1 MKLYEEFKLYET
13 MWDTKTDLTENTY
26 HFYNANDTV
35 QGYIDSVGP
44 YEGGYTL
51 IKTFWLPTNRGKLNV
66 GLISLDSTDGEDG
79 LVCIPSYDVQFVASI
94 EEANEVY
101 ELLYKAEAFDD
112 IDAFINK
119 FVECSSANS
128 VQELLDSNV
137 GYLTQ
142 TQ

>member
-13 MWDTKTDLTENTY
+13 MWDTKIALTENTY
-26 HFYNANDTV
+26 HFYNASDTV

-66 GLISLDSTDGEDG
+66 GLLSLNRTDGEDG

-101 ELLYKAEAFDD
+101 EMLYKAEAFDD